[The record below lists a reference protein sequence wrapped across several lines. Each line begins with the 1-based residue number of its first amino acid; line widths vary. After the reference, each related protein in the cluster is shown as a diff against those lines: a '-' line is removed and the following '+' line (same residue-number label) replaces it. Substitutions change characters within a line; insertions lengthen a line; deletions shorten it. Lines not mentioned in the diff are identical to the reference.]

1 MTRISTL
8 SQNQLILR
16 NTQIIQERLQ
26 DLRRQISTGAKADQ
40 FGDLGSQSL
49 GMTSALTR
57 VAQAEQFL
65 ANNIQTKA
73 KLDLREI
80 AVRAIAEISMNLKA
94 EFIQSEG
101 IEDSRQL
108 QQLAQNELERIT
120 SILNSR
126 DQNGAYLFGGS
137 RTNIAPVVK
146 TVNGAAPP
154 MFTFAFNNDL
164 IVEQARI
171 DNGVTIDIGVLAGAN
186 ATTPDPAFAGLIET
200 LNYFAAG
207 RYPPPVPGTP
217 VMPSPGVPVTTG
229 AGSLVT
235 AKIDAALAAVNDM
248 NGDLGVKMKII
259 EQVNIRLRE
268 EIDLSIEFIG
278 IVADADLAE
287 ILTRISQ
294 DQVSLEASY
303 QVTGELRRLSL
314 ASFI

>member
-154 MFTFAFNNDL
+154 AFTFAFNNDL

-171 DNGVTIDIGVLAGAN
+171 DNGVTIDIGILAGRDAVS
-186 ATTPDPAFAGLIET
+186 AWERGGRQLCGERSAGHSR
-200 LNYFAAG
+200 A
-207 RYPPPVPGTP
+207 P
-217 VMPSPGVPVTTG
+217 
-229 AGSLVT
+229 
-235 AKIDAALAAVNDM
+235 
-248 NGDLGVKMKII
+248 
-259 EQVNIRLRE
+259 QRLR
-268 EIDLSIEFIG
+268 
-278 IVADADLAE
+278 
-287 ILTRISQ
+287 
-294 DQVSLEASY
+294 SL
-303 QVTGELRRLSL
+303 GCPRLRRLGVGPRSWRL
-314 ASFI
+314 RARRQVHSCRATSRRRVVDLRSEVGDGLRGARPPALRQL